1 MKIEAL
7 DGPYEDFFVPTA
19 VVTVAGQD
27 VLRDHLLAIA
37 SVEVDLR
44 IKSPGRFSFTI
55 GGAYD
60 WEKSEFVAGDNDD
73 RIELLDLFAFGAP
86 VKVSLGYG
94 EPSKLEPMIDGIITD
109 VAAAFTE
116 SATPTLTISGYDR
129 LYTLRLNRASRHWD
143 KSRISDAIAAVA
155 GANALSAN
163 VKSTRAIEA
172 SLDQTRESD
181 LAFIERMAERTGS
194 IFYMRAGE
202 FYFGP
207 RSSRSPTLEI
217 PWGQGLERF
226 SPSANLADQ
235 VSEVEVHG
243 WSAIDAKAVVGKARR
258 GDETG
263 RDGQRKSGGD
273 WLAKALGGGPTIQV
287 GAPVRDQAEADARAL
302 AILEARAHAFV
313 TGEGECVGL
322 PGILPDAR
330 LTLSGL
336 GRVFSKSYYVSEANH
351 RLDEGGYRTR
361 FLVQEPTL

>member
-7 DGPYEDFFVPTA
+7 DRRYDDFFVPTT
-19 VVTVAGQD
+19 VVTVAGED

-44 IKSPGRFSFTI
+44 IKSPGRFSFTV
-55 GGAYD
+55 GSVYD
-60 WEKSEFVAGDNDD
+60 WEESEFVAGENED

-94 EPSKLEPMIDGIITD
+94 EPAKLEPMIEGVITE
-109 VAAAFTE
+109 VGAGFTD
-116 SATPTLTISGYDR
+116 SDTPTLTISGYDK
-129 LYTLRLNRASRHWD
+129 LYPLRLNRASRHWD
-143 KSRISDAIAAVA
+143 KAKISDAITAVA

-163 VKSTRAIEA
+163 VQSTRTIEA
-172 SLDQTRESD
+172 SLDQNQESD
-181 LAFIERMAERTGS
+181 LAFIERMAELSGS
-194 IFYMRAGE
+194 IFYMRAGK

-207 RSSRSPTLEI
+207 RSSRSPALEI

-235 VSEVEVHG
+235 VSAVEVHG
-243 WSAIDAKAVVGKARR
+243 WSAIEAAAIVGKAKR
-258 GDETG
+258 GDEKG

-273 WLAKALGGGPTIQV
+273 WLATALGDAPTIKV

-302 AILEARAHAFV
+302 AILEARAHNFV
-313 TGEGECVGL
+313 TGEGECIGV
-322 PGILPDAR
+322 PGIMPDTR

-336 GRVFSKSYYVSEANH
+336 GRVFSKSYYVSEATH
-351 RLDEGGYRTR
+351 RLDENGYHTR
-361 FLVQEPTL
+361 FAVQEPTL